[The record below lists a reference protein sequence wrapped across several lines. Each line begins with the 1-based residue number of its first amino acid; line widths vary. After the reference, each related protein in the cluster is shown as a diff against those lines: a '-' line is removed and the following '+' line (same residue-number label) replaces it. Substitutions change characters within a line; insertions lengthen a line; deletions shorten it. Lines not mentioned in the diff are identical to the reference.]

1 MMKNNTYTR
10 KVDALGR
17 VVLPK
22 EIRELLDLKPG
33 ALIHFEIAGDKVLF
47 KCEPIKD

>member
-1 MMKNNTYTR
+1 MNNNTYTR

-17 VVLPK
+17 VTLPK

-33 ALIHFEIAGDKVLF
+33 ALIHFEIVDDKVLF
-47 KCEPIKD
+47 KCEPAKD